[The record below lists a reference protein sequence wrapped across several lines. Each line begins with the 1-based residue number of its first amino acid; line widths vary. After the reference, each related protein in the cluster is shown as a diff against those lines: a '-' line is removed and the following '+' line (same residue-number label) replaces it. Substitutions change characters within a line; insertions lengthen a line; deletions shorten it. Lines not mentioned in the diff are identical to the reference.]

1 MPNFGTPR
9 RSITPSR
16 PRTLTVRRIDIS
28 DKKETGHLCFWEI
41 LSVTSRQALQNEGH
55 GVK

>member
-16 PRTLTVRRIDIS
+16 PWILTARRIDRFA
-28 DKKETGHLCFWEI
+28 KKETGHLCFWEI
-41 LSVTSRQALQNEGH
+41 LSTVFGA
-55 GVK
+55 GVAKMKDMV